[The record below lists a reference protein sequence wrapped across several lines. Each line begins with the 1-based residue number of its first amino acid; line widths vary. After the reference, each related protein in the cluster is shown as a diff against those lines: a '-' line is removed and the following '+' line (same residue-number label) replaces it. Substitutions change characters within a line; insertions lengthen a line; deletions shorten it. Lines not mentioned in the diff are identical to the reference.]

1 MVNKIVLTDVDGVLC
16 NWEGGFNSFMQSK
29 GFKMIEN
36 GELEY
41 VIGNR
46 FGIDREL
53 GYSYVREFNN
63 SKAIAELEPLRDA
76 REWVK
81 RIHDELGYKFYVCSS
96 MSQKQQS
103 MDMRTNYLKENFGDV
118 FAGFKYL
125 DTGADKD
132 EALSAWKDSGYY
144 WVEDKIANC
153 VAGLEQGLR
162 PVLIDHI
169 YNQDATLTYPRV
181 KNWQEIYQLLS
192 SN

>member
-1 MVNKIVLTDVDGVLC
+1 VNKIVLTDVDGVLC

-76 REWVK
+76 
-81 RIHDELGYKFYVCSS
+81 
-96 MSQKQQS
+96 
-103 MDMRTNYLKENFGDV
+103 
-118 FAGFKYL
+118 
-125 DTGADKD
+125 
-132 EALSAWKDSGYY
+132 
-144 WVEDKIANC
+144 
-153 VAGLEQGLR
+153 
-162 PVLIDHI
+162 
-169 YNQDATLTYPRV
+169 
-181 KNWQEIYQLLS
+181 
-192 SN
+192 